1 MQSAY
6 FLMQSAYF
14 QVFFFVNTLFFFFDL
29 SPFFVLFSTFFCFFF
44 GCSRSLVEPL
54 ELFSEPTVS
63 SPPSLPLVP
72 AAGCFSAFSFFLEKQ
87 VEKPS
92 KIQPKVRDLGNG
104 RRSPK
109 AVAKLAW
116 KSCGGKISAQLA
128 SLVSFVLQCHE
139 RVDVRSPNME
149 EAVKK

>member
-1 MQSAY
+1 MSSRLTRAF
-6 FLMQSAYF
+6 FLLF
-14 QVFFFVNTLFFFFDL
+14 FVFFLVVQEAW
-29 SPFFVLFSTFFCFFF
+29 S
-44 GCSRSLVEPL
+44 SRSNCFL
-54 ELFSEPTVS
+54 SRR
-63 SPPSLPLVP
+63 SLPPPRSPSCRLP
-72 AAGCFSAFSFFLEKQ
+72 AAFQLFLFFLEKQ

>member
-1 MQSAY
+1 
-6 FLMQSAYF
+6 L
-14 QVFFFVNTLFFFFDL
+14 VFFFFGVKSVD
-29 SPFFVLFSTFFCFFF
+29 SSVFSTFFCFFF

-63 SPPSLPLVP
+63 SPPRSPSCVP

-109 AVAKLAW
+109 AVANR

-128 SLVSFVLQCHE
+128 SLVSLVLQCHE

-149 EAVKK
+149 EAVKKIN